1 MASSMDLDDQLRAP
15 TDQEMTSMSVDDP
28 DLAKKKVMRASVSY
42 ENKSG
47 RFILRKK
54 QFTQQYSHVR
64 KDYCLRLRPCAPHLV
79 FSIEHK
85 SASYC

>member
-1 MASSMDLDDQLRAP
+1 MDLDDQLRAP
-15 TDQEMTSMSVDDP
+15 TDQEMASMSVDDP

-64 KDYCLRLRPCAPHLV
+64 IYYYWRLRPCASHLF
-79 FSIEHK
+79 FSIEQK
-85 SASYC
+85 SAPYS